1 MTEET
6 AGTVRPSVD
15 ALPGR
20 VAARRRE
27 LGLSV
32 ADIARRTGLPG
43 TWVHSVESAATAPSA
58 PGLSRL
64 ADALETTVDDLLS
77 APSAGF
83 THRIPPRPPGRD
95 AGPGR
100 ELVEMTDEECQA
112 HLQLQLVGRIAA
124 LEGPE
129 PFVVPVNYVMLG
141 RDVMFCTAA
150 DAMPAR
156 VEGPVLFEV
165 DDIIDAAKIGW
176 SVLIRGTAEPD
187 QDPADFP
194 AAGDA
199 PWPAG
204 RRDVCIRIRAERVT
218 GRRLRPVMGEAGA
231 QGSEG
236 SPGSP
241 GSQGLEGDR

>member
-20 VAARRRE
+20 LAARRRE

-43 TWVHSVESAATAPSA
+43 TWVSSVESGSTAPSA
-58 PGLSRL
+58 PALSRL

-83 THRIPPRPPGRD
+83 THRVPPRPPGQD
-95 AGPGR
+95 PGPGR

-112 HLQLQLVGRIAA
+112 HLLLQLVGRIAA
-124 LEGPE
+124 LDGPD
-129 PFVVPVNYVMLG
+129 PFVLPVNYVMLG
-141 RDVMFCTAA
+141 RDVIFCTAA
-150 DAMPAR
+150 DSVLAR

-165 DDIIDAAKIGW
+165 DDIVDAARIGW
-176 SVLIRGTAEPD
+176 SVLIRGTAERD
-187 QDPADFP
+187 SDPADVP
-194 AAGDA
+194 SAAEA
-199 PWPAG
+199 PWPAD
-204 RRDVCIRIRAERVT
+204 RRDVCIRIRAEHVT
-218 GRRLRPVMGEAGA
+218 GRRVRPRVGEGAG
-231 QGSEG
+231 
-236 SPGSP
+236 
-241 GSQGLEGDR
+241 